1 MKSIFVSLM
10 TNQII
15 LSDWLTKTLNIPQK
29 SVIATL
35 ELLDSGATIPF
46 ISRYRKEATGNLD
59 EVEIE
64 SIFRE
69 SERFKELEKR
79 KESILKSIDAQGK
92 LTSALKEQIQGT
104 FELTTLEDI
113 YLPYKLKRETKANKA
128 IKKGLEPLAKIIM
141 SQEVKGLKSTASK
154 FVTKEVADVEEVLEG
169 ARHII
174 AEWINERLAVR
185 DILRRSI
192 EQKAVLESKQVKGK
206 DEEAEKFKDYFD
218 WSEPLKKVPAHRF
231 LAMARGEKL
240 GYLRIKISLDKAES
254 EEKITN
260 YIIRKNNFETA
271 EQIELAIVDSWK
283 RLLHPSLENEF
294 KKKHKEEA
302 DLASIQVFSE
312 NLRQL
317 LLAPPLG
324 QKRTMAIDP
333 GFRTGCKVVCL
344 DETGKLLYNE
354 TIYPNPPKNEGKMA
368 AKKIGTMVSAYKIDA
383 IAIGNGTAGRETEQ
397 FIQNLIFD
405 RKVFSYMVNENGASI
420 YSASK
425 IAREEFPDYDVTVR
439 GSVSIGRRLMDPLA
453 ELVKI
458 DAKSIGVGQYQHD
471 VDQKMLQESLDRVVA
486 SAVNKVGV
494 NLNTASKHLLAYV
507 SGLGPKLA
515 ENIVSYREKEGAF
528 EDRKQLKEVKGMG
541 AVAFQ
546 QSAGF
551 LRIRNGKNPLD
562 ETGIHPERYKV
573 LKKILSDNKINLTD
587 LKYEKEKIES
597 LQMKQYISPEIG
609 ELTLNDIKNDLL
621 KPGRD
626 PREKMKVFQF
636 DSTVKTIGDLCIGM
650 ELPALVTNITN
661 FGAFV
666 DIGVK
671 QDGLVHI
678 SNLAN
683 KFVSDPNEVV
693 SLGQA
698 IRVKVLE
705 VDAQRKRIQLSL
717 KDVSQ

>member
-1 MKSIFVSLM
+1 MKHQ
-10 TNQII
+10 TT
-15 LSDWLTKTLNIPQK
+15 LSNWLTKTLNLPQK
-29 SVIATL
+29 SVEATL
-35 ELLDSGATIPF
+35 DLLGSGATIPF

-64 SIFRE
+64 SVFKE

-79 KESILKSIDAQGK
+79 KEAILKGIDEQGK
-92 LTSALKEQIQGT
+92 LTSSLKELIQGT
-104 FELTTLEDI
+104 YELTKLEDI
-113 YLPYKLKRETKANKA
+113 YLPYKQKRETKADKA

-141 SQEVKGLKSTASK
+141 SQEVKGLKSAASK
-154 FVTKEVADVEEVLEG
+154 FVTKGVADVEEALEG

-174 AEWINERLAVR
+174 AEWINERQSVR
-185 DILRRSI
+185 DILRRNI
-192 EQKAVLESKQVKGK
+192 EQKALLESKQVKGK
-206 DEEAEKFKDYFD
+206 DEEADKFKDYFD
-218 WSEPLKKVPAHRF
+218 WSEPLKRVPAHRF

-240 GYLRIKISLDKAES
+240 GYLRIKISLEKAEA
-254 EEKITN
+254 EERIAN
-260 YIIRKNNFETA
+260 YIIRKNNFETT
-271 EQIELAIVDSWK
+271 EQIELAIADSWK

-294 KKKHKEEA
+294 KKKHKEAA
-302 DLASIQVFSE
+302 DVASIQVFSE

-354 TIYPNPPKNEGKMA
+354 TIYPHPPKNEGKMA
-368 AKKIGTMVSAYKIDA
+368 AKKIGTMVSAYKIEA

-471 VDQKMLQESLDRVVA
+471 VDQKMLQESLDRVVE

-494 NLNTASKHLLAYV
+494 NINTASKHLLAYV

-515 ENIVSYREKEGAF
+515 ENIVTFREEKGAF
-528 EDRKQLKEVKGMG
+528 DDRKQLKEVKGMG

-573 LKKILSDNKINLTD
+573 LKKILADNKIKLTD
-587 LKYEKEKIES
+587 LKAEKEKIEAI
-597 LQMKQYISPEIG
+597 QMKQYISEEIG

-636 DSTVKTIGDLCIGM
+636 DSTVKSIGDLRVGM
-650 ELPALVTNITN
+650 ELPALITNITN

-666 DIGVK
+666 DLGVK

-698 IRVKVLE
+698 IRVKVIE

-717 KDVSQ
+717 KDVNQ

>member
-1 MKSIFVSLM
+1 M
-10 TNQII
+10 TQQTT
-15 LSDWLTKTLNIPQK
+15 LSNWLTKTLNLSQK
-29 SVIATL
+29 SVEATL

-64 SIFRE
+64 SIFKE

-79 KESILKSIDAQGK
+79 KETILKSIDEQGK
-92 LTSALKEQIQGT
+92 LTSSLKEQIQET

-113 YLPYKLKRETKANKA
+113 YLPYKQKRETKVDKA

-154 FVTKEVADVEEVLEG
+154 FVTKEVTDVEEALEG

-174 AEWINERLAVR
+174 AEWINERTAVR
-185 DILRRSI
+185 DILRRAM
-192 EQKAVLESKQVKGK
+192 EQKALLESKIIKGK
-206 DEEAEKFKDYFD
+206 EEEAEKFKDYFA
-218 WSEPLKKVPAHRF
+218 WAEPLKRTPAHRF
-231 LAMARGEKL
+231 LAISRGEKL
-240 GYLRIKISLDKAES
+240 GYLRIKLTLEKAEA

-271 EQIELAIVDSWK
+271 EQIELAIADSWK

-294 KKKHKEEA
+294 KKKHKEAA

-333 GFRTGCKVVCL
+333 GFRTGCNVVCL

-354 TIYPNPPKNEGKMA
+354 TIYPHPPKNEGKMA

-471 VDQKMLQESLDRVVA
+471 VDQKMLQESLDRVVE

-573 LKKILSDNKINLTD
+573 LKKILADNKINVSELRA
-587 LKYEKEKIES
+587 EKEKIES
-597 LQMKQYISPEIG
+597 LQVKQYISSDIG

-626 PREKMKVFQF
+626 PREKMKAFQF
-636 DSTVKTIGDLCIGM
+636 DSTVKTIGDLRVGM

-666 DIGVK
+666 DVGVK

>member
-1 MKSIFVSLM
+1 MKRIFVIPM
-10 TNQII
+10 TNQTT
-15 LSDWLTKTLNIPQK
+15 LSNWLIKTLNLPK
-29 SVIATL
+29 RSVQETL
-35 ELLDSGATIPF
+35 DLLNSGATIPF
-46 ISRYRKEATGNLD
+46 ISRYRKEATGNLN

-64 SIFRE
+64 SIFKE
-69 SERFKELEKR
+69 SERFKELDKR
-79 KESILKSIDAQGK
+79 KVAIIKSIDEQGK
-92 LTSALKEQIQGT
+92 LTGSLKEQIQET
-104 FELTTLEDI
+104 FELTKLEDL
-113 YLPYKLKRETKANKA
+113 YLPFKQKRETKADKA

-141 SQEVKGLKSTASK
+141 SQEVRGLMSTANR
-154 FVTKEVADVEEVLEG
+154 FVTKELSSVEKALEG

-174 AEWINERLAVR
+174 AEWINERQAIR
-185 DILRRSI
+185 DLLRRDMD
-192 EQKAVLESKQVKGK
+192 QKAVLQSKLIKGK
-206 DEEAEKFKDYFD
+206 EDEAEKYKDYFA
-218 WSEPLKKVPAHRF
+218 WTEPLKRVPAHRF
-231 LAMARGEKL
+231 LAMARGEK
-240 GYLRIKISLDKAES
+240 GGFLRIKFLLDQVET
-254 EEKITN
+254 EERIAN
-260 YIIRKNNFETA
+260 YIIRKNNLETA
-271 EQIELAIVDSWK
+271 EQIKLSISDAWK

-294 KKKHKEEA
+294 KKKHKVAA
-302 DLASIQVFSE
+302 DVSSIQVFSE
-312 NLRQL
+312 NLKQL
-317 LLAPPLG
+317 LLAAPLG

-354 TIYPNPPKNEGKMA
+354 TIYPHAPKNEGKMA
-368 AKKIGTMVSAYKIDA
+368 AKKISTMVSAYKIEA

-397 FIQNLIFD
+397 FLQNLIFD

-425 IAREEFPDYDVTVR
+425 VAREEFPDYDVTVR

-471 VDQKMLQESLDRVVA
+471 VDQKMLQDSLDRVVE

-494 NLNTASKHLLAYV
+494 NINTASKHLLAYV

-515 ENIVSYREKEGAF
+515 ENIVAYREEQGAF
-528 EDRKQLKEVKGMG
+528 EDRKQLKEIKGMG
-541 AVAFQ
+541 AIAFQ

-551 LRIRNGKNPLD
+551 LRIRNGANPLD

-573 LKKILSDNKINLTD
+573 LKKILASNKID
-587 LKYEKEKIES
+587 FSKFKVEKEKIEAI
-597 LQMKQYISPEIG
+597 QMKQYISEEIG
-609 ELTLNDIKNDLL
+609 ELTLNDIKNELL

-636 DSTVKTIGDLCIGM
+636 DSTVKSIADLRVGM
-650 ELPALVTNITN
+650 ELPALITNITN

-693 SLGQA
+693 QLGQA

-717 KDVSQ
+717 KDVNQ

>member
-1 MKSIFVSLM
+1 M

-64 SIFRE
+64 SIFKE

-141 SQEVKGLKSTASK
+141 SQEVKGLKITASK

-397 FIQNLIFD
+397 FIQNLILD

-515 ENIVSYREKEGAF
+515 EKIVSYREKEGAF

>member
-1 MKSIFVSLM
+1 M
-10 TNQII
+10 TQQTT
-15 LSDWLTKTLNIPQK
+15 LSNWLTKTLNLSQK
-29 SVIATL
+29 SVEATL

-64 SIFRE
+64 SIFKE

-79 KESILKSIDAQGK
+79 KETILKSIDEQRK
-92 LTSALKEQIQGT
+92 LTSSLKEQIQET

-113 YLPYKLKRETKANKA
+113 YLPYKQKRETKADKA

-141 SQEVKGLKSTASK
+141 SQEVKGLKSAASK
-154 FVTKEVADVEEVLEG
+154 FVTKEVTDVEEALEG

-174 AEWINERLAVR
+174 AEWINERTAVR
-185 DILRRSI
+185 DILRRAM
-192 EQKAVLESKQVKGK
+192 EQKALLESKIIKGK
-206 DEEAEKFKDYFD
+206 EEEAEKFKDYFA
-218 WSEPLKKVPAHRF
+218 WAEPLKRTPAHRF
-231 LAMARGEKL
+231 LAISRGEKL
-240 GYLRIKISLDKAES
+240 GYLRIKLTLEKAEA

-271 EQIELAIVDSWK
+271 EHIELAIADSWK

-294 KKKHKEEA
+294 KKKHKEAA

-354 TIYPNPPKNEGKMA
+354 TIYPHPPKNEGKMA

-471 VDQKMLQESLDRVVA
+471 VDQKMLQESLDRVVE

-573 LKKILSDNKINLTD
+573 LKKILADNKINVSELRA
-587 LKYEKEKIES
+587 EKEKIES
-597 LQMKQYISPEIG
+597 LQVKQYISSDIG

-626 PREKMKVFQF
+626 PREKMKAFQF
-636 DSTVKTIGDLCIGM
+636 DSTVKTIGDLRVGM

-666 DIGVK
+666 DVGVK

>member
-1 MKSIFVSLM
+1 M
-10 TNQII
+10 TQQTT
-15 LSDWLTKTLNIPQK
+15 LSNWLTKTLNLSQK
-29 SVIATL
+29 SVEATL

-64 SIFRE
+64 SIFKE

-79 KESILKSIDAQGK
+79 KETILKSIDEQGK
-92 LTSALKEQIQGT
+92 LTSSLKEQIQET

-113 YLPYKLKRETKANKA
+113 YLPYKQKRETKADKA

-154 FVTKEVADVEEVLEG
+154 FVTKEVTDLEEALEG

-174 AEWINERLAVR
+174 AEWINERTAVR
-185 DILRRSI
+185 DILRRAM
-192 EQKAVLESKQVKGK
+192 EQKALLESKIIKGK
-206 DEEAEKFKDYFD
+206 EEEAEKFKDYFA
-218 WSEPLKKVPAHRF
+218 WAEPLKRTPAHRF
-231 LAMARGEKL
+231 LAISRGEKL
-240 GYLRIKISLDKAES
+240 GYLRIKLTLEKAEA

-271 EQIELAIVDSWK
+271 EQIELAIADSWK

-294 KKKHKEEA
+294 KKKHKEAA

-354 TIYPNPPKNEGKMA
+354 TIYPHPPKNEGKMA

-471 VDQKMLQESLDRVVA
+471 VDQKMLQESLDRVVE

-573 LKKILSDNKINLTD
+573 LKKILADNKINVSELRA
-587 LKYEKEKIES
+587 EKEKIES
-597 LQMKQYISPEIG
+597 LQVKQYISSDIG

-626 PREKMKVFQF
+626 PREKMKAFQF
-636 DSTVKTIGDLCIGM
+636 DSTVKTIGDLRVGM

-666 DIGVK
+666 DVGVK

>member
-1 MKSIFVSLM
+1 M
-10 TNQII
+10 TQQTT
-15 LSDWLTKTLNIPQK
+15 LSNWLTKTLNLSQK
-29 SVIATL
+29 SVEATL

-64 SIFRE
+64 SIFKE

-79 KESILKSIDAQGK
+79 KETILKSIDEQGK
-92 LTSALKEQIQGT
+92 LTSSLKEQIQET

-113 YLPYKLKRETKANKA
+113 YLPYKQKRETKADKA

-141 SQEVKGLKSTASK
+141 SQEVKGLKSAASK
-154 FVTKEVADVEEVLEG
+154 FVTKEVTDVEEALEG

-174 AEWINERLAVR
+174 AEWINERTAVR
-185 DILRRSI
+185 DILRRAM
-192 EQKAVLESKQVKGK
+192 EQKALLESKIIKGK
-206 DEEAEKFKDYFD
+206 EEEAEKFKDYFA
-218 WSEPLKKVPAHRF
+218 WAEPLKRTPAHRF
-231 LAMARGEKL
+231 LAISRGEKL
-240 GYLRIKISLDKAES
+240 GYLRIKLTLEKAEA

-271 EQIELAIVDSWK
+271 EHIELAIADSWK

-294 KKKHKEEA
+294 KKKHKEAA

-317 LLAPPLG
+317 LLAPPLV

-354 TIYPNPPKNEGKMA
+354 TIYPHPPKNEGKMA

-471 VDQKMLQESLDRVVA
+471 VDQKMLQESLDRVVE

-573 LKKILSDNKINLTD
+573 LKKILADNKINVSELRA
-587 LKYEKEKIES
+587 EKEKIES
-597 LQMKQYISPEIG
+597 LQVKQYISSDIG

-626 PREKMKVFQF
+626 PREKMKAFQF
-636 DSTVKTIGDLCIGM
+636 DSTVKTIGDLRVGM

-666 DIGVK
+666 DVGVK

>member
-1 MKSIFVSLM
+1 MTESLSLQSWLTQQIQLPSKSI
-10 TNQII
+10 Q
-15 LSDWLTKTLNIPQK
+15 
-29 SVIATL
+29 ATL
-35 ELLDSGATIPF
+35 ELLNSGATIPF

-64 SIFRE
+64 SIFKE
-69 SERFKELEKR
+69 SERFKEIEKR
-79 KESILKSIDAQGK
+79 KEAILKSIEEQGK
-92 LTSALKEQIQGT
+92 LTASLKAQIIGT
-104 FELTTLEDI
+104 YQLTTLEDL
-113 YLPYKLKRETKANKA
+113 YLPYKQKRETKADKA

-141 SQEVKGLKSTASK
+141 AQEVKGLKEATRR
-154 FVTKEVADVEEVLEG
+154 FITKEVQDQDAALEG

-174 AEWINERLAVR
+174 AEWMNERQALR
-185 DILRRSI
+185 DILRREI
-192 EQKAVLESKQVKGK
+192 QQKAFLESKLVKGK
-206 DEEAEKFKDYFD
+206 EEEAEKFKDYFD
-218 WSEPLKKVPAHRF
+218 WSESLRRVPAHRF
-231 LAMARGEKL
+231 LAMSRGEKL
-240 GYLRIKISLDKAES
+240 GFLKVKISLPK
-254 EEKITN
+254 EEVEERISN
-260 YIIRKNNFETA
+260 YIIRKNNYETA
-271 EQIELAIVDSWK
+271 AQIKLAAADAWK
-283 RLLHPSLENEF
+283 RLLHSALENEF
-294 KKKHKEEA
+294 KKLHKEAA
-302 DLASIQVFSE
+302 DKASIAVFSE

-354 TIYPNPPKNEGKMA
+354 TIYPHPPKSDTKMA
-368 AKKIGTMVSAYKIDA
+368 AKKIGTMVSAYKIEA

-397 FIQNLIFD
+397 FIQNLVFD

-425 IAREEFPDYDVTVR
+425 VAREEFPDYDVTVR

-458 DAKSIGVGQYQHD
+458 DPKSIGVGQYQHD
-471 VDQKMLQESLDRVVA
+471 VDQKMLQAELDRVVE

-494 NLNTASKHLLAYV
+494 NLNTSSKHLLQYV

-515 ENIVSYREKEGAF
+515 ENIVEYRKINGAF

-546 QSAGF
+546 QAAGF
-551 LRIRNGKNPLD
+551 LRIREGKNPLD

-573 LKKILSDNKINLTD
+573 LKKILTDNKI
-587 LKYEKEKIES
+587 KIES
-597 LQMKQYISPEIG
+597 LKTEKEKVESVNFKQYITSEIG
-609 ELTLNDIKNDLL
+609 ELTLNDIKNELL

-626 PREKMKVFQF
+626 PREKMKAFQF
-636 DSTVKTIGDLCIGM
+636 DSTVRKVEDLRVGM
-650 ELPALVTNITN
+650 ELPGLVTNITN

-666 DIGVK
+666 DVGVK

-678 SNLAN
+678 SQLAN

-693 SLGQA
+693 QLGQA
-698 IRVKVLE
+698 VQVKVTE
-705 VDAQRKRIQLSL
+705 VDVQRKRIQLSM
-717 KDVSQ
+717 KDVS

>member
-1 MKSIFVSLM
+1 M
-10 TNQII
+10 TQQTTLLN
-15 LSDWLTKTLNIPQK
+15 WLTKTLNLPQK
-29 SVIATL
+29 SVQATL

-64 SIFRE
+64 SIFKE

-79 KESILKSIDAQGK
+79 KDAILKSINEQGK
-92 LTSALKEQIQGT
+92 LTSSLKEQIQGT
-104 FELTTLEDI
+104 YELTTLEDI
-113 YLPYKLKRETKANKA
+113 YLPYKQKRETKADKA

-141 SQEVKGLKSTASK
+141 AQEIKGLKNTASK
-154 FVTKEVADVEEVLEG
+154 FVTKEVANVEEALEG

-174 AEWINERLAVR
+174 AEWINERPAVR
-185 DILRRSI
+185 DILRRAM
-192 EQKAVLESKQVKGK
+192 EQRAILESKLVKGK
-206 DEEAEKFKDYFD
+206 EEEAEKFKDYFA
-218 WSEPLKKVPAHRF
+218 WAEPLKRTPAHRF
-231 LAMARGEKL
+231 LAIARGEKL
-240 GYLRIKISLDKAES
+240 GYLRIKLALEKEEA
-254 EEKITN
+254 EEKISN
-260 YIIRKNNFETA
+260 YILRKNNFETA
-271 EQIELAIVDSWK
+271 EQIELAIADSWK

-294 KKKHKEEA
+294 KKKHKEAA
-302 DLASIQVFSE
+302 DLSSIQVFSE

-354 TIYPNPPKNEGKMA
+354 TIYPHPPKNEGKMA

-515 ENIVSYREKEGAF
+515 ENIVSYREEKGAF

-573 LKKILSDNKINLTD
+573 LKKILTDNKIKLTD
-587 LKYEKEKIES
+587 LKSEKEKIEA
-597 LQMKQYISPEIG
+597 LQMKQYISSEIG

-636 DSTVKTIGDLCIGM
+636 DSTIKTIGDLRIGM

-683 KFVSDPNEVV
+683 KFVSDPNDVV

-705 VDAQRKRIQLSL
+705 VDAQRKRIQLSM
-717 KDVSQ
+717 KDIS

>member
-1 MKSIFVSLM
+1 M

-64 SIFRE
+64 SIFKE

-141 SQEVKGLKSTASK
+141 SQEVKGLKITASK

-515 ENIVSYREKEGAF
+515 EKIVSYREKEGAF

>member
-1 MKSIFVSLM
+1 M

-283 RLLHPSLENEF
+283 RLLYPSLENEF

-678 SNLAN
+678 SKLAN

>member
-1 MKSIFVSLM
+1 M
-10 TNQII
+10 TQQTT
-15 LSDWLTKTLNIPQK
+15 LSNWLTKTLNLSQK
-29 SVIATL
+29 SVEATL

-64 SIFRE
+64 SIFKE

-79 KESILKSIDAQGK
+79 KETILKSIDEQGK
-92 LTSALKEQIQGT
+92 LTSSLKEQIQET

-113 YLPYKLKRETKANKA
+113 YLPYKQKRETKVDKA

-154 FVTKEVADVEEVLEG
+154 FVTKEVTDVEEALEG

-174 AEWINERLAVR
+174 AEWINERTAVR
-185 DILRRSI
+185 DILRRAM
-192 EQKAVLESKQVKGK
+192 EQKALLESKIIKGK
-206 DEEAEKFKDYFD
+206 EEEAEKFKDYFA
-218 WSEPLKKVPAHRF
+218 WAEPLKRTPAHRF
-231 LAMARGEKL
+231 LAISRGEKL
-240 GYLRIKISLDKAES
+240 GYLRIKLTLEKAEA

-271 EQIELAIVDSWK
+271 EQIELAIADSWK

-294 KKKHKEEA
+294 KKKHKEAA

-354 TIYPNPPKNEGKMA
+354 TIYPHPPKNEGKMA

-471 VDQKMLQESLDRVVA
+471 VDQKMLQESLDRVVE

-562 ETGIHPERYKV
+562 ETGIHQERYKV
-573 LKKILSDNKINLTD
+573 LKKILADNKINVSELRA
-587 LKYEKEKIES
+587 EKEKIES
-597 LQMKQYISPEIG
+597 LQVKQYISSDIG

-626 PREKMKVFQF
+626 PREKMKAFQF
-636 DSTVKTIGDLCIGM
+636 DSTVKTIGDLRVGM

-666 DIGVK
+666 DVGVK

>member
-1 MKSIFVSLM
+1 M
-10 TNQII
+10 TQQTT
-15 LSDWLTKTLNIPQK
+15 LSNWLTKTLNLSQK
-29 SVIATL
+29 SVEATL

-64 SIFRE
+64 SIFKE

-79 KESILKSIDAQGK
+79 KETILKSIDEQGK
-92 LTSALKEQIQGT
+92 LTSSLKEQIQET

-113 YLPYKLKRETKANKA
+113 YLPYKQKRETKVDKA

-154 FVTKEVADVEEVLEG
+154 FVTKEVTDVEEALEG

-174 AEWINERLAVR
+174 AEWINERTVVR
-185 DILRRSI
+185 DILRRAM
-192 EQKAVLESKQVKGK
+192 EQKALLESKIIKGK
-206 DEEAEKFKDYFD
+206 EEEAEKFKDYFA
-218 WSEPLKKVPAHRF
+218 WAEPLKRTPAHRF
-231 LAMARGEKL
+231 LAISRGEKL
-240 GYLRIKISLDKAES
+240 GYLRIKLTLEKAEA

-271 EQIELAIVDSWK
+271 EQIELAIADSWK

-294 KKKHKEEA
+294 KKKHKEAA

-354 TIYPNPPKNEGKMA
+354 TIYPHPPKNEGKMA

-471 VDQKMLQESLDRVVA
+471 VDQKMLQESLDRVVE

-573 LKKILSDNKINLTD
+573 LKKILADNKINVSELRA
-587 LKYEKEKIES
+587 EKEKIES
-597 LQMKQYISPEIG
+597 LQVKQYISSDIG

-626 PREKMKVFQF
+626 PREKMKAFQF
-636 DSTVKTIGDLCIGM
+636 DSTVKTIGDLRVGM

-666 DIGVK
+666 DVGVK

>member
-1 MKSIFVSLM
+1 M
-10 TNQII
+10 TQQTT
-15 LSDWLTKTLNIPQK
+15 LSNWLTKTLNLSQK
-29 SVIATL
+29 SVEATL

-64 SIFRE
+64 SIFKE

-79 KESILKSIDAQGK
+79 KETILKSIDEQGK
-92 LTSALKEQIQGT
+92 FTSSLKEQIQET

-113 YLPYKLKRETKANKA
+113 YLPYKQKRETKADKA

-141 SQEVKGLKSTASK
+141 SQEVKGLKSAASK
-154 FVTKEVADVEEVLEG
+154 FVTKEVTDVEEALEG

-174 AEWINERLAVR
+174 AEWINERTAVR
-185 DILRRSI
+185 DILRRAM
-192 EQKAVLESKQVKGK
+192 EQKALLESKIIKGK
-206 DEEAEKFKDYFD
+206 EEEAEKFKDYFA
-218 WSEPLKKVPAHRF
+218 WAEPLKRTPAHRF
-231 LAMARGEKL
+231 LAISRGEKL
-240 GYLRIKISLDKAES
+240 GYLRIKLTLEKAEA

-271 EQIELAIVDSWK
+271 EQIELAIADSWK

-294 KKKHKEEA
+294 KKKHKEAA

-354 TIYPNPPKNEGKMA
+354 TIYPHPPKNEGKMA

-471 VDQKMLQESLDRVVA
+471 VDQKMLQESLDRVVE

-507 SGLGPKLA
+507 SGLGRKLA

-573 LKKILSDNKINLTD
+573 LKKILADNKINVSELRA
-587 LKYEKEKIES
+587 EKEKIES
-597 LQMKQYISPEIG
+597 LQVKQYISSDIG

-626 PREKMKVFQF
+626 PREKMKAFQF
-636 DSTVKTIGDLCIGM
+636 DSTVKTIGDLRVGM

-666 DIGVK
+666 DVGVK

>member
-1 MKSIFVSLM
+1 M
-10 TNQII
+10 TQQTT
-15 LSDWLTKTLNIPQK
+15 LSNWLTKTLNLSQK
-29 SVIATL
+29 SVEATL

-64 SIFRE
+64 SIFKE

-79 KESILKSIDAQGK
+79 KETILKSIDEQRK
-92 LTSALKEQIQGT
+92 LTSSLKEQIQET

-113 YLPYKLKRETKANKA
+113 YLPYKQKRETKADKA

-141 SQEVKGLKSTASK
+141 SQEVKGLKSAASK
-154 FVTKEVADVEEVLEG
+154 FVTKEVTDVEEALEG

-174 AEWINERLAVR
+174 AEWINERAAVR
-185 DILRRSI
+185 DILRRAM
-192 EQKAVLESKQVKGK
+192 EQKALLESKIIKGK
-206 DEEAEKFKDYFD
+206 EEEAEKFKDYFA
-218 WSEPLKKVPAHRF
+218 WAEPLKRTPAHRF
-231 LAMARGEKL
+231 LAISRGEKL
-240 GYLRIKISLDKAES
+240 GYLRIKLTLEKAEA

-271 EQIELAIVDSWK
+271 EHIELAIADSWK

-294 KKKHKEEA
+294 KKKHKEAA

-312 NLRQL
+312 NLRHL

-354 TIYPNPPKNEGKMA
+354 TIYPHPPKNEGKMA

-471 VDQKMLQESLDRVVA
+471 VDQKMLQESLDRVVE

-573 LKKILSDNKINLTD
+573 LKKILADNKINVSELRA
-587 LKYEKEKIES
+587 EKEKIES
-597 LQMKQYISPEIG
+597 LQVKQYISSDIG

-626 PREKMKVFQF
+626 PREKMKAFQF
-636 DSTVKTIGDLCIGM
+636 DSTVKTIGDLRVGM

-666 DIGVK
+666 DLGVK

>member
-1 MKSIFVSLM
+1 M
-10 TNQII
+10 TQQTT
-15 LSDWLTKTLNIPQK
+15 LSNWLTKTLNLSQK
-29 SVIATL
+29 SVEATL

-64 SIFRE
+64 SIFKE

-79 KESILKSIDAQGK
+79 KETILKSIDEQGK
-92 LTSALKEQIQGT
+92 LTSSLKEQIQET

-113 YLPYKLKRETKANKA
+113 YLPYKQKRETKVDKA

-154 FVTKEVADVEEVLEG
+154 FVTKEVTDVEEALEG

-174 AEWINERLAVR
+174 AEWINERTAVR
-185 DILRRSI
+185 DILRRAM
-192 EQKAVLESKQVKGK
+192 EQKALLESKIIKGK
-206 DEEAEKFKDYFD
+206 EEEAEKFKDYFD
-218 WSEPLKKVPAHRF
+218 WAEPLKRTPAHRF
-231 LAMARGEKL
+231 LAISRGEKL
-240 GYLRIKISLDKAES
+240 GYLRIKLTLEKAEA

-271 EQIELAIVDSWK
+271 EQIELAIADSWK

-294 KKKHKEEA
+294 KKKHKEAA

-354 TIYPNPPKNEGKMA
+354 TIYPHPPKNEGKMA

-471 VDQKMLQESLDRVVA
+471 VDQKMLQESLDRVVE

-573 LKKILSDNKINLTD
+573 LKKILADNKINVSELRA
-587 LKYEKEKIES
+587 EKEKIES
-597 LQMKQYISPEIG
+597 LQVKQYISSDIG

-626 PREKMKVFQF
+626 PREKMKAFQF
-636 DSTVKTIGDLCIGM
+636 DSTVKTIGDLRVGM

-666 DIGVK
+666 DVGVK

>member
-1 MKSIFVSLM
+1 M

-64 SIFRE
+64 SIFKE

-354 TIYPNPPKNEGKMA
+354 TIYPNPPKNEEKMA

>member
-1 MKSIFVSLM
+1 
-10 TNQII
+10 
-15 LSDWLTKTLNIPQK
+15 
-29 SVIATL
+29 
-35 ELLDSGATIPF
+35 
-46 ISRYRKEATGNLD
+46 
-59 EVEIE
+59 
-64 SIFRE
+64 
-69 SERFKELEKR
+69 
-79 KESILKSIDAQGK
+79 
-92 LTSALKEQIQGT
+92 
-104 FELTTLEDI
+104 
-113 YLPYKLKRETKANKA
+113 
-128 IKKGLEPLAKIIM
+128 
-141 SQEVKGLKSTASK
+141 
-154 FVTKEVADVEEVLEG
+154 
-169 ARHII
+169 
-174 AEWINERLAVR
+174 
-185 DILRRSI
+185 
-192 EQKAVLESKQVKGK
+192 
-206 DEEAEKFKDYFD
+206 
-218 WSEPLKKVPAHRF
+218 
-231 LAMARGEKL
+231 
-240 GYLRIKISLDKAES
+240 
-254 EEKITN
+254 
-260 YIIRKNNFETA
+260 
-271 EQIELAIVDSWK
+271 
-283 RLLHPSLENEF
+283 
-294 KKKHKEEA
+294 
-302 DLASIQVFSE
+302 
-312 NLRQL
+312 
-317 LLAPPLG
+317 
-324 QKRTMAIDP
+324 MAIDP

-354 TIYPNPPKNEGKMA
+354 TIYPHPPKNEGKMA

-471 VDQKMLQESLDRVVA
+471 VDQKMLQESLDRVVE

-573 LKKILSDNKINLTD
+573 LKKILADNKINVSELRA
-587 LKYEKEKIES
+587 EKEKIES
-597 LQMKQYISPEIG
+597 LQVKQYISSDIG

-626 PREKMKVFQF
+626 PREKMKAFQF
-636 DSTVKTIGDLCIGM
+636 DSTVKTIGDLRVGM

-666 DIGVK
+666 DVGVK

>member
-1 MKSIFVSLM
+1 MIQQ
-10 TNQII
+10 TT
-15 LSDWLTKTLNIPQK
+15 LSNWLTKTLNLPQK
-29 SVIATL
+29 SVEATL
-35 ELLDSGATIPF
+35 YLLDAGATIPF

-64 SIFRE
+64 SIFKE
-69 SERFKELEKR
+69 GERFKELEKR
-79 KESILKSIDAQGK
+79 KEAILKSIDEQGK
-92 LTSALKEQIQGT
+92 LTSSLKELIQST
-104 FELTTLEDI
+104 YELTKLEDI
-113 YLPYKLKRETKANKA
+113 YLPYKQKRETKADKA

-141 SQEVKGLKSTASK
+141 SQEVKGLKTTASK
-154 FVTKEVADVEEVLEG
+154 FVTKEVADVEEALEG

-174 AEWINERLAVR
+174 AEWINERQSVR
-185 DILRRSI
+185 DLLRRNM
-192 EQKAVLESKQVKGK
+192 EQKAPLESKQVKGK

-218 WSEPLKKVPAHRF
+218 WSEPLKRVPAHRF

-240 GYLRIKISLDKAES
+240 GYLRIKISLEKAEA

-271 EQIELAIVDSWK
+271 EQIELAIADSWK

-294 KKKHKEEA
+294 KKKHKEAA
-302 DLASIQVFSE
+302 DVASIQVFSE

-354 TIYPNPPKNEGKMA
+354 TIYPHPPKNEGKMA

-471 VDQKMLQESLDRVVA
+471 VDQKMLQESLDRVVE

-494 NLNTASKHLLAYV
+494 NINTASKHLLAYV

-515 ENIVSYREKEGAF
+515 ENIVTYREEKGAF
-528 EDRKQLKEVKGMG
+528 DDRKQLKEVKGMG

-573 LKKILSDNKINLTD
+573 LKKILADNKIKLTD
-587 LKYEKEKIES
+587 LKAEKDKIEAI
-597 LQMKQYISPEIG
+597 QMKQYISEEIG

-636 DSTVKTIGDLCIGM
+636 DSTVKSIGDLRVGM

-666 DIGVK
+666 DLGVK

-698 IRVKVLE
+698 IRVKVIE

-717 KDVSQ
+717 KDVNQ

>member
-1 MKSIFVSLM
+1 MIQQ
-10 TNQII
+10 TT
-15 LSDWLTKTLNIPQK
+15 LSNWLTKTLNLPQK
-29 SVIATL
+29 SVEATL
-35 ELLDSGATIPF
+35 YLLDAGATIPF

-64 SIFRE
+64 SIFKE
-69 SERFKELEKR
+69 GERFKELEKR
-79 KESILKSIDAQGK
+79 KEAILKSIDEQGK
-92 LTSALKEQIQGT
+92 LTSSLKELIQST
-104 FELTTLEDI
+104 YELTKLEDI
-113 YLPYKLKRETKANKA
+113 YLPYKQKRETKADKA

-141 SQEVKGLKSTASK
+141 SQEVKGLKTTASK
-154 FVTKEVADVEEVLEG
+154 FVTKEVADVEEALEG

-174 AEWINERLAVR
+174 AEWINERQSVR
-185 DILRRSI
+185 DLLRRNM
-192 EQKAVLESKQVKGK
+192 EQKALLESKQVKGK

-218 WSEPLKKVPAHRF
+218 WSEPLKRVPAHRF

-240 GYLRIKISLDKAES
+240 GYLRIKISLEKAEA

-271 EQIELAIVDSWK
+271 EQIELAIADSWK

-294 KKKHKEEA
+294 KKKHKEAA
-302 DLASIQVFSE
+302 DVASIQVFSE

-354 TIYPNPPKNEGKMA
+354 TIYPHPPKNEGKMA

-471 VDQKMLQESLDRVVA
+471 VDQKMLQESLDRVVE

-494 NLNTASKHLLAYV
+494 NINTASKHLLAYV

-515 ENIVSYREKEGAF
+515 ENIVTYREEKGAF
-528 EDRKQLKEVKGMG
+528 DDRKQLKEVKGMG

-573 LKKILSDNKINLTD
+573 LKKILADNKIKLTD
-587 LKYEKEKIES
+587 LKAEKDKIEAI
-597 LQMKQYISPEIG
+597 QMKQYISEEIG

-636 DSTVKTIGDLCIGM
+636 DSTVKSIGDLRVGM

-666 DIGVK
+666 DLGVK

-698 IRVKVLE
+698 IRVKVIE

-717 KDVSQ
+717 KDVNQ

>member
-1 MKSIFVSLM
+1 M
-10 TNQII
+10 TQQTT
-15 LSDWLTKTLNIPQK
+15 LSNWLTKTLNLSQK
-29 SVIATL
+29 SVEATL

-64 SIFRE
+64 SIFKE

-79 KESILKSIDAQGK
+79 KETILKSIDEQRK
-92 LTSALKEQIQGT
+92 LTSSLKEQIQET

-113 YLPYKLKRETKANKA
+113 YLPYKQKRETKADKA

-141 SQEVKGLKSTASK
+141 SQEVKGLKSAASK
-154 FVTKEVADVEEVLEG
+154 FVTKEVTDVEEALEG

-174 AEWINERLAVR
+174 AEWINERTAVR
-185 DILRRSI
+185 DILRRAM
-192 EQKAVLESKQVKGK
+192 EQKALLESKIIKGK
-206 DEEAEKFKDYFD
+206 EEEAEKFKDYFA
-218 WSEPLKKVPAHRF
+218 WAEPLKRTPAHRF
-231 LAMARGEKL
+231 LAISRGEKL
-240 GYLRIKISLDKAES
+240 GYLRIKLTLEKAEA

-271 EQIELAIVDSWK
+271 EHIELAIADSWK

-294 KKKHKEEA
+294 KKKHKEAA

-354 TIYPNPPKNEGKMA
+354 TIYPHPPKNEGKMA

-471 VDQKMLQESLDRVVA
+471 VDQKMLQESLDRVVE

-573 LKKILSDNKINLTD
+573 LKKILADNKINVSELRA
-587 LKYEKEKIES
+587 EKEKIES
-597 LQMKQYISPEIG
+597 LQVKQYISSDIG

-626 PREKMKVFQF
+626 PREKMKAFQF
-636 DSTVKTIGDLCIGM
+636 DSTVKTIGDLRVGM

-666 DIGVK
+666 DLGVK

>member
-1 MKSIFVSLM
+1 M
-10 TNQII
+10 THQIT
-15 LSDWLTKTLNIPQK
+15 LSNWLTKTLNLPQK
-29 SVIATL
+29 SVEATL
-35 ELLDSGATIPF
+35 QLLDSGATIPF

-64 SIFRE
+64 SIFKE
-69 SERFKELEKR
+69 GERFKELEKR
-79 KESILKSIDAQGK
+79 KEAILKSIDEQGK
-92 LTSALKEQIQGT
+92 LTSSLNQLIQST
-104 FELTTLEDI
+104 YELTKLEDI
-113 YLPYKLKRETKANKA
+113 YLPYKQKRETKADKA

-141 SQEVKGLKSTASK
+141 SQEVKGLKSAASK
-154 FVTKEVADVEEVLEG
+154 FVTKEVADVEEALEG

-174 AEWINERLAVR
+174 AEWINERQSVR
-185 DILRRSI
+185 DILRRNM
-192 EQKAVLESKQVKGK
+192 EQKALLESKQVKGK

-218 WSEPLKKVPAHRF
+218 WSEPLKRVPAHRF

-240 GYLRIKISLDKAES
+240 GYLRIKISLEKAEA

-260 YIIRKNNFETA
+260 FIIRKKNFETD
-271 EQIELAIVDSWK
+271 EQIELAIADSWK

-294 KKKHKEEA
+294 KKKHKEAA

-354 TIYPNPPKNEGKMA
+354 TIYPHPPKNEGKMA

-471 VDQKMLQESLDRVVA
+471 VDQKMLQESLDRVVE

-494 NLNTASKHLLAYV
+494 NINTASKNLLAYV

-515 ENIVSYREKEGAF
+515 ENIVTYREEKGVF
-528 EDRKQLKEVKGMG
+528 DDRKQLKEVKGMG

-551 LRIRNGKNPLD
+551 LRIRNGKNSLD

-573 LKKILSDNKINLTD
+573 LKKILSDNKIKITD
-587 LKYEKEKIES
+587 LKAEKEKIEAI
-597 LQMKQYISPEIG
+597 QMKQYVSEEIG

-636 DSTVKTIGDLCIGM
+636 DSTVKSIGDLRVGM

-666 DIGVK
+666 DLGVK

-683 KFVSDPNEVV
+683 KFVNDPNEVV

-698 IRVKVLE
+698 IRVKVIE

-717 KDVSQ
+717 KDVNQ

>member
-1 MKSIFVSLM
+1 M
-10 TNQII
+10 TQQTT
-15 LSDWLTKTLNIPQK
+15 LSNWLTKTLNLSQK
-29 SVIATL
+29 SVEATL

-64 SIFRE
+64 SIFKE

-79 KESILKSIDAQGK
+79 KETILKSIDEQGK
-92 LTSALKEQIQGT
+92 LTSSLKEQIQET

-113 YLPYKLKRETKANKA
+113 YLPYKQKRETKVDKA

-154 FVTKEVADVEEVLEG
+154 FVTKEVTDVEEALEG

-174 AEWINERLAVR
+174 AEWINERTAVR
-185 DILRRSI
+185 DILRRAM
-192 EQKAVLESKQVKGK
+192 EQKALLESKIIKGK
-206 DEEAEKFKDYFD
+206 EEEAEKFKDYFA
-218 WSEPLKKVPAHRF
+218 WAEPLKRTPAHRF
-231 LAMARGEKL
+231 LAISRGEKL
-240 GYLRIKISLDKAES
+240 GYLRIKLTLEKAEA

-271 EQIELAIVDSWK
+271 EQIELAIADSWK

-294 KKKHKEEA
+294 KKKHKEAA

-354 TIYPNPPKNEGKMA
+354 TIYPHPPKNEGKMA

-471 VDQKMLQESLDRVVA
+471 VDQKMLQESLDRVVE

-541 AVAFQ
+541 TVAFQ

-573 LKKILSDNKINLTD
+573 LKKILADNKINVSELRA
-587 LKYEKEKIES
+587 EKEKIES
-597 LQMKQYISPEIG
+597 LQVKQYISSDIG

-626 PREKMKVFQF
+626 PREKMKAFQF
-636 DSTVKTIGDLCIGM
+636 DSTVKTIGDLRVGM

-666 DIGVK
+666 DVGVK